1 MAMITVTKSLL
12 PILAIVLL
20 FSTTVNSQGLVVGF
34 YNSTCPNA
42 ETIIRNEVIDILTK
56 ARTLAGPLLRM
67 FFHDCFVNGCDGS
80 VLLNGTK
87 TDPAERDSIP
97 NLSLRG
103 FSAIDKVKAKLEAAC
118 PRTVSCADIVAIV
131 ARDVVVLT
139 KGPTWDVLMGRR
151 DGNRSVSNDA
161 LANLPPPF
169 VSAQQALNQFYIP
182 KGLDAKDQLVLSGG
196 HTLGTSHCSSFNDR
210 LYDFN
215 KTNKADP
222 RIDRFYRKKLEDKC
236 KPNDQTTLVEMDP
249 GSFLTFDNGY
259 FKQLAKRR
267 SLFFSDDTLMLDPIN
282 RAYIKRQA
290 LNGADTTEFFT
301 DFAASMIKMGN
312 IGVLTGTQGEIRKHC
327 ALVNK

>member
-1 MAMITVTKSLL
+1 MVTVTKSLL

-20 FSTTVNSQGLVVGF
+20 FSTTVNAQGLVVGF
-34 YNSTCPNA
+34 YNKTCPNA
-42 ETIIRNEVIDILTK
+42 ETIIRDEVIDILKK
-56 ARTLAGPLLRM
+56 AKTLAGPLLRM

-87 TDPAERDSIP
+87 KDPAEKDSIP

-118 PRTVSCADIVAIV
+118 PKTVSCADIVAIV

-139 KGPTWDVLMGRR
+139 NGPTWDVPTGRR

-161 LANLPPPF
+161 LFNLPPPF

-182 KGLDAKDQLVLSGG
+182 KGLNAKDQLVLSGG
-196 HTLGTSHCSSFNDR
+196 HTLGNSHCSSFTDR

-215 KTNKADP
+215 KTKKADP
-222 RIDRFYRKKLEDKC
+222 RIEKYYKKKLEEKC

-259 FKQLAKRR
+259 FKQLYKGR
-267 SLFFSDDTLMLDPIN
+267 SLFFSDDTLLLDPIN
-282 RAYIKRQA
+282 EAYIKRQA
-290 LNGADTTEFFT
+290 EGNDTTEFFN

-312 IGVLTGTQGEIRKHC
+312 IQVLTGTQGEIRKHC
-327 ALVNK
+327 ALVN